1 MILGVVYMLFNA
13 TYILE
18 FDGTDRNGNAYIYK
32 IMDWKNNPGKCAILV
47 CGSIVGFPIIYS
59 GFYFLAMF
67 RDYCWKRCQSYLIVS
82 KDTNEMYE
90 I

>member
-1 MILGVVYMLFNA
+1 MAFNA
-13 TYILE
+13 AYILL
-18 FDGTDRNGNAYIYK
+18 FDGTNRKGEEYVYSIL
-32 IMDWKNNPGKCAILV
+32 DWKNKMGKCGILA

-67 RDYCWKRCQSYLIVS
+67 RDYCWKRCQDYSSES
-82 KDTNEMYE
+82 KDTKEMYE